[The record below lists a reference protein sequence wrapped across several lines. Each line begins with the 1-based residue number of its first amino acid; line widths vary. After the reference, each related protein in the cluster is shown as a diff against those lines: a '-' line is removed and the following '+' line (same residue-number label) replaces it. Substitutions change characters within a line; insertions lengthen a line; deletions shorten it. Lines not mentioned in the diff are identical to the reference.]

1 MEDYE
6 AVIGLEVHAQL
17 LTRSKMFCDCSA
29 AYADAEPNTF
39 VCPVCL
45 GLPGVLP
52 VINRRAVEFTI
63 MTGLALR
70 CEIPHYCKWDRKNYP
85 SPDLP
90 KGYQISQYD
99 LPLAQNGYLM
109 FDMDGVRK
117 RVGIRRVHLEED
129 TGRLYHVNGATLVD
143 FNRSGVPLMEIVS
156 EPDIRSPEEARQY
169 LIQLRTILRYLG
181 VSTGD
186 MEAGAFRCDAN
197 ISVRRRGDAEHGTPV
212 EVKNMNSFRAVK
224 QALEY
229 EFVRQSVMLTRGQSV
244 KRETRGWV
252 ADERHTVAQRTKEQ
266 AHDYRYFPEPDLP
279 PLHVSPDWVAE
290 ISQQV
295 AELPEAKRERFVRE
309 YELSEYDAAVLTA
322 DRAVADF
329 FERAVE
335 VGSSGSP
342 PVAAKTTSNWITG
355 ELFRLMKDANVG
367 IDGVKLSPEELI
379 RLVRMVL
386 REEINANAGKEV
398 LEEMFVTGRSPEE
411 IVEARGLAQISE
423 TEALLAVVRQVL
435 DENPKPVRQYLDGK
449 TQVLGFLI
457 GQVMRAT
464 RGKANPKVVGK
475 LLRGQLAE
483 RGE

>member
-29 AYADAEPNTF
+29 DYADAEPNTF

-70 CEIPHYCKWDRKNYP
+70 CEIPRYSKWDRKNYP
-85 SPDLP
+85 YPDLP

-109 FDMDGVRK
+109 FEMDGVRK

-197 ISVRRRGDAEHGTPV
+197 ISVRRRGDTEHGTPV

-224 QALEY
+224 QALDY
-229 EFVRQSVMLTRGQSV
+229 EFVRQSVLLTRGQSV

-295 AELPEAKRERFVRE
+295 AELPEAKRERFVRD
-309 YELSEYDAAVLTA
+309 YELSEYDAGVLTA

-335 VGSSGSP
+335 VGRSGSP
-342 PVAAKTTSNWITG
+342 EVAAKTASNWITG
-355 ELFRLMKDANVG
+355 ELFRLMKEANVG
-367 IDGVKLSPEELI
+367 IDGVKLSPAELI

-386 REEINANAGKEV
+386 REEINANAGKDV
-398 LEEMFVTGRSPEE
+398 LQEMFVTGRSPEE

-423 TEALLAVVRQVL
+423 ADALLAVIRQVV
-435 DENPKPVRQYLDGK
+435 DENPEPVRQYLDGK

-464 RGKANPKVVGK
+464 GGKANPKVVGK

-483 RGE
+483 RQE